1 MVCKPTGVRY
11 VALLR
16 GINVGKAKRVAMA
29 DLRSLLEGLGHTD
42 VATVLMSGNAL
53 FTSSSR
59 SASSLAR
66 GIERAIS
73 EELSMDVKVFVRS
86 VAAVQQVV
94 DGVPWPELA
103 KQDPSRLGIA
113 FVDGAVDRK
122 PLQPILDAD
131 WSPER
136 FAVGKGVT
144 YAWHPNGVTGSP
156 LAEALSKAKGGQV
169 ATVRNLATI
178 GKVLDR
184 A

>member
-1 MVCKPTGVRY
+1 MRY

-29 DLRSLLEGLGHTD
+29 DLRSLLEELGHTE
-42 VATVLMSGNAL
+42 VATVLMSGNAV

-59 SASSLAR
+59 TAASLAR
-66 GIERAIS
+66 GIESAIR
-73 EELSMDVKVFVRS
+73 EQLSMDVKVFVRS
-86 VAAVQQVV
+86 VAAVRKVV
-94 DGVPWPELA
+94 EDVPWPDLA
-103 KQDPSRLGIA
+103 RKEPSRLAIS

-122 PLQPILDAD
+122 VLQPILAAD

-156 LAEALSKAKGGQV
+156 LAEALLKTKDGQV
-169 ATVRNLATI
+169 GTTRNLATVR
-178 GKVLDR
+178 KVLER